1 MIEFLHQVY
10 WGNMILS
17 YLIAGGSILLAWAI
31 LKLIKNRIITYL
43 KKLSSRTTSNFDDV
57 LVKAAD
63 KFLIPYIYLV
73 INYSIIHQLQ
83 LSLKVKN
90 VLNVA
95 AIVITIYFIARLIN
109 FIIQSGVLLYMEKK
123 REPQERIRQLTG
135 ILIVLKILVWSMA
148 LLMLIDNLGYD
159 VTTIIAGLGIG
170 GIAIALAAQN
180 ILSDLFSYFVIF
192 FDKPFEIGDFII
204 VGSSAGT
211 VEKIGIK
218 TSHVRSID
226 GEQLVMPNAELVKD
240 VIRNFKR
247 LERRRIVFNI
257 GVVYYTPA
265 EKLKQIPAIIKSII
279 EKMDNATFD
288 RAHLKSFGDFS
299 INYEIVYFIESA
311 DYLLYM
317 DINHDISIQLFEK
330 FEEEKIEFAF
340 PTQTLFIN
348 KQETQEEIIN

>member
-1 MIEFLHQVY
+1 MNEFLHQVY
-10 WGNMILS
+10 WGNMILD
-17 YLIAGGSILLAWAI
+17 YLVAGGCILLAWII
-31 LKLIKNRIITYL
+31 LKLISKWIISFLKNIAR
-43 KKLSSRTTSNFDDV
+43 RTSGNFDDI

-63 KFLIPYIYLV
+63 KFLIPYIYLF
-73 INYSIIHQLQ
+73 INYNIIRQLQ
-83 LSLKVKN
+83 LSEKVEQILG
-90 VLNVA
+90 VS
-95 AIVITIYFIARLIN
+95 AIGVTIYFVARLIN
-109 FIIQSGVLLYMEKK
+109 FIIQSGVLLYMEQKN
-123 REPQERIRQLTG
+123 EPPERMKQLTG
-135 ILIVLKILVWSMA
+135 VLIVVKILVWSMA

-159 VTTIIAGLGIG
+159 VTTIVAGLGIG
-170 GIAIALAAQN
+170 GIAIALAAQS

-257 GVVYYTPA
+257 GVVYYTKA
-265 EKLKQIPAIIKSII
+265 EKLKEIPGMIKEII
-279 EKMDNATFD
+279 EDMPNATFD

-299 INYEIVYFIESA
+299 INYEVVYYVESA

-317 DINHDISIQLFEK
+317 DTNHAISIRLFEK
-330 FEEEKIEFAF
+330 FEMEKIEFAF
-340 PTQTLFIN
+340 PTQTLLIN
-348 KQETQEEIIN
+348 KQDINAESIN